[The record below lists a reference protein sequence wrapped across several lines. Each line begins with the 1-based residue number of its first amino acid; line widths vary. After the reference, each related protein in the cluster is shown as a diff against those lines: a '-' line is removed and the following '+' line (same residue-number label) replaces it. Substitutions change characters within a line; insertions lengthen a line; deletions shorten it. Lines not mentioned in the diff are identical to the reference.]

1 MEIITVTDLEYLAFR
16 LAKEQ
21 VVEAI
26 CNLLKKHLVIHA
38 GKLD

>member
-1 MEIITVTDLEYLAFR
+1 MVIITVTDVEYLAFR
-16 LAKEQ
+16 LAKEL

-26 CNLLKKHLVIHA
+26 CNMLKKHLVIHP